1 MTQEEL
7 DALMAG
13 GDLDAM
19 DEMSEQS
26 QEVSIPSEADEV
38 ALEEMSGEVTFEEE
52 KTVPKEVHEY
62 RASATMSWPPPPPTD
77 DHKMVHQLDDVTKD
91 SEIKASQVFDKL
103 DNVNNFMMDADRKSV
118 V

>member
-77 DHKMVHQLDDVTKD
+77 DHKMVHQL
-91 SEIKASQVFDKL
+91 EQNKL
-103 DNVNNFMMDADRKSV
+103 MSYIAHLHQIFVRHCIQRNNL
-118 V
+118 